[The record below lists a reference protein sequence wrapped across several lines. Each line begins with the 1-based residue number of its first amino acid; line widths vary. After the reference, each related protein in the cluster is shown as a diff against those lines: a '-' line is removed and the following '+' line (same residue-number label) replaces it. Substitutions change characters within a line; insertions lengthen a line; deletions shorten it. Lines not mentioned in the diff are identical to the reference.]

1 MASLQIQKNR
11 FKYRS
16 NLRLR
21 HFHALILLQSK
32 MKYVKAF
39 NLFHDLM
46 KTKPLERGRLL
57 GLDVGDK
64 YVGLAVS
71 DTNNKIA
78 SPLRVEYMYI
88 SLVDMLV
95 DAPTCQS
102 SNMHY
107 KFGSKYSSLRLL
119 DVVYLGRSSVLIR
132 KKSKIDLMASDFQSL
147 ICELSLTGF
156 VFGYPFDRLRSSPDV
171 KLLIDDLC
179 KTGKLEGLK
188 YTFWNECFTSKQCG
202 IIVETFKFT
211 TGAIQKVF
219 LGIINDCGAYDLS
232 AECGIIVE
240 TFKFTTGA
248 IQDNNRQICCC
259 RNTPG
264 IPRLCEQESKVEI
277 SRVRPLQNE

>member
-1 MASLQIQKNR
+1 
-11 FKYRS
+11 
-16 NLRLR
+16 
-21 HFHALILLQSK
+21 

-78 SPLRVEYMYI
+78 SPL
-88 SLVDMLV
+88 
-95 DAPTCQS
+95 
-102 SNMHY
+102 
-107 KFGSKYSSLRLL
+107 
-119 DVVYLGRSSVLIR
+119 SVLIR

-156 VFGYPFDRLRSSPDV
+156 VFGYPFDRLRSSPDAVQV

-188 YTFWNECFTSKQCG
+188 YTFWNECFTSK
-202 IIVETFKFT
+202 V
-211 TGAIQKVF
+211 
-219 LGIINDCGAYDLS
+219 GIINDCGAYDLY

-248 IQDNNRQICCC
+248 IQDDNRQICCC

-277 SRVRPLQNE
+277 SRVRPLQNGESIYKFYECSCMRASLSNLSYYSYDRLNDYIFVSPTDIEIHGHLLMAHYFLL